1 MAGALGWFT
10 IINFLWNTKS
20 DWSNQSILNIA
31 KPFMYQVVY
40 IPALRMERSLPFG
53 TPTLPWDYWISASVL
68 NVHVTSTAHSKT
80 FLGKLFLWRI
90 RNFVL
95 RLLPETVI
103 LSSQVLRELILP
115 QPNMG
120 ADPIITSATVQH
132 GCCQSNHGGNI
143 QCQ

>member
-1 MAGALGWFT
+1 
-10 IINFLWNTKS
+10 
-20 DWSNQSILNIA
+20 
-31 KPFMYQVVY
+31 MYQLTHSAV
-40 IPALRMERSLPFG
+40 LRMERSLPFG
-53 TPTLPWDYWISASVL
+53 TLTLLWDYWISASVL
-68 NVHVTSTAHSKT
+68 NVHVTSTAHLKT
-80 FLGKLFLWRI
+80 FLNQLFLWRI

-95 RLLPETVI
+95 RLLPEKVV
-103 LSSQVLRELILP
+103 SSSKVVRELTLP